1 MKKYILL
8 FLLFSSFNVFSY
20 QPFINIDKIEI
31 KKGDDIK
38 KIVENY
44 IINYRQNIYKL
55 SYKNQEFYLYK
66 EYNWDGTILLYFK
79 NEKEKI
85 FIVNDKYYFKK
96 NKSCDSLY
104 LSPINK
110 YYGFFN
116 FHNINDKIFN
126 LEVTNIKPY
135 ENLNLK
141 LEYYEDDPNFLPYY
155 GNSYNIDL
163 TNALGDY
170 ILYKFIIHKNYI
182 QVMEKNMADLFSF
195 KDYASNLNYK
205 SNLCSK

>member
-1 MKKYILL
+1 MKKYILFL
-8 FLLFSSFNVFSY
+8 LLFSFNAFSY
-20 QPFINIDKIEI
+20 QSFINIDKIEI

-38 KIVENY
+38 KIVKNY
-44 IINYRQNIYKL
+44 ITNYSQNIYKL

-66 EYNWDGTILLYFK
+66 KYDWDDTTLLYFK

-85 FIVNDKYYFKK
+85 FIVNDRYYFKK

-110 YYGFFN
+110 HYGFFN
-116 FHNINDKIFN
+116 FNNVNDKTFN
-126 LEVTNIKPY
+126 LEITTIKPY
-135 ENLNLK
+135 ENLNLE
-141 LEYYEDDPNFLPYY
+141 LEYYKNDPNFLPYY

-170 ILYKFIIHKNYI
+170 ILYKFVIHENYI
-182 QVMEKNMADLFSF
+182 QVMERNMAVLFSF
-195 KDYASNLNYK
+195 KDHAYNLDYDSNP
-205 SNLCSK
+205 CSK